1 MHPRLPVL
9 FLKKTNAA
17 RHLSLAINKL
27 RAFRAF
33 FAKAQDLWFRER
45 KKTP

>member
-27 RAFRAF
+27 LAF
-33 FAKAQDLWFRER
+33 FAKAQDPWYRER